1 MRSAILAT
9 GLLTVLALTGE
20 AADFKATKK
29 SCDKGLAA
37 TEQAFFI
44 ALRTSAVWDMVG
56 SQLVL
61 KSPNG
66 ELKFDRAL

>member
-1 MRSAILAT
+1 
-9 GLLTVLALTGE
+9 
-20 AADFKATKK
+20 
-29 SCDKGLAA
+29 
-37 TEQAFFI
+37 
-44 ALRTSAVWDMVG
+44 VWDLVG